1 MSKQKNSNESALG
14 TICDSYKPGH
24 QVHWIQARVK
34 AELESFDARVEVI
47 GPTKVVV
54 SWLSETHTFSHH
66 NTAAI
71 SNALNSRVLDYLKFK
86 PDANLLYVQSE
97 VPNELHKGA
106 FALFYLCEL
115 DLEPCI
121 FRDNAIDASS
131 LELESEDD

>member
-1 MSKQKNSNESALG
+1 MSKQKESYKSALG

-34 AELESFDARVEVI
+34 ADLESFDARVEVI

-71 SNALNSRVLDYLKFK
+71 SNALNARVLDYLKFK

-97 VPNELHKGA
+97 EPNELHNGT
-106 FALFYLCEL
+106 FSLFYLSSSEL
-115 DLEPCI
+115 SDCLV
-121 FRDNAIDASS
+121 RTDAVNVSTI
-131 LELESEDD
+131 E